1 MTPFE
6 LFERTEP
13 YCYGR
18 SKIGK
23 IIRKY
28 QFLQKNYTTFFSLNR
43 FLHPITGKVFPEFQN
58 QTSKKIALQL
68 KEIRYGK

>member
-1 MTPFE
+1 MMPFE
-6 LFERTEP
+6 LFERIEA
-13 YCYGR
+13 YCHDL

-28 QFLQKNYTTFFSLNR
+28 QSLQKHNTTFFSLNR
-43 FLHPITGKVFPEFQN
+43 FLHLAIAKVVPEFQN
-58 QTSKKIALQL
+58 QTSKKIALPL

>member
-1 MTPFE
+1 MMPFE
-6 LFERTEP
+6 LFERTEA
-13 YCYGR
+13 YCHDL

-28 QFLQKNYTTFFSLNR
+28 QSLQKHNTTFISLNR
-43 FLHPITGKVFPEFQN
+43 FLHLVITKVVPEFQN

-68 KEIRYGK
+68 REIRYGK